1 MPTSTKTIIVG
12 LCGILLIGGAVYF
25 AKPKSIEKLS
35 DNTGTTQEPIKT
47 APQQTEQMANTQ
59 EPTPESSSDAIVDYI
74 ADTLT
79 ENETQAVTEV
89 INAGVPVESDVVIGT
104 NF

>member
-1 MPTSTKTIIVG
+1 MSTSTKTIIVS
-12 LCGILLIGGAVYF
+12 LCGVLLIGGAVYF
-25 AKPKSIEKLS
+25 AKPKSPEKLS
-35 DNTGTTQEPIKT
+35 DNKITEQEPVKT
-47 APQQTEQMANTQ
+47 PPQPVEKKESTQ
-59 EPTPESSSDAIVDYI
+59 EPTAVSSSDAIVDYI

-89 INAGVPVESDVVIGT
+89 INAGAPVESDVVIGT